1 MLCLLREERVSVKEN
16 ENMLGTMPVGR
27 LVLRMSWPVML
38 SMMMQAVYNL
48 VDGVY
53 VARVG
58 DDAFLA
64 LSYAYP
70 IQMLLVAFCTGTG
83 VAFSAALAQRLGQG
97 KRGEAQQAVFH
108 GCLFYGC
115 VWLMFLAFGLLAG
128 GLYMNTCTQNLQA
141 AEMGRD
147 YLRICCCFSFGVC
160 TQFPCE
166 RVLQATG
173 HPSGFMIVQGSGA
186 LINLVLDPVLIFAF
200 DMGVQG
206 AAVATVIGQISGA
219 AIGLC
224 LVRRLRNQLPL
235 DLRTFRFQRELAG
248 EMGRIALPA
257 IVMQSMSSL
266 MSMGM
271 NAILNLYSETAVWV
285 LGVYFKVQSFV
296 FMPMFS
302 INNGLISILSYNYGA
317 RCRSRVSGAIRF
329 GILAALATALAG
341 LLLLWSCVQ
350 PLLLVAFNA
359 GDAAMALG
367 VPALR
372 MTALAFPVAA
382 VSIAC
387 SAAFQSLGRSRDS
400 LVVTLLRQLVLLL
413 PAAWLLV
420 RLAPEYVFLSFL
432 LAELGACG
440 TALMLFSRLYRET
453 ISRI

>member
-1 MLCLLREERVSVKEN
+1 MTEK

-38 SMMMQAVYNL
+38 SMLMQAVYNL
-48 VDGVY
+48 VDSVY
-53 VARVG
+53 VAQVG

-83 VAFSAALAQRLGQG
+83 VAFSAALAQRLGE
-97 KRGEAQQAVFH
+97 KKLGEAEQAVLH
-108 GCLFYGC
+108 GYLFYGC
-115 VWLMFLAFGLLAG
+115 VWLLFLAFGLLG
-128 GLYMNTCTQNLQA
+128 SGIYMNACTRNPQV

-147 YLRICCCFSFGVC
+147 YLMICCCFSFGVC

-166 RVLQATG
+166 RVLQSTG

-186 LINLVLDPVLIFAF
+186 IINLVLDPILIFVF
-200 DMGVQG
+200 DMGVAG
-206 AAVATVIGQISGA
+206 AAAATVIGQISGA
-219 AIGLC
+219 VIGLC
-224 LVRRLRNQLPL
+224 LVRRIRDQLPL
-235 DLRTFRFQRELAG
+235 NPRAFRFQRKLAG

-257 IVMQSMSSL
+257 IVMQAMSSL

-302 INNGLISILSYNYGA
+302 INNGLISILSFNYGA
-317 RCRSRVSGAIRF
+317 RSRRRVSGAIRF

-341 LLLLWSCVQ
+341 LILLWACAY
-350 PLLLVAFNA
+350 PLLKVAFNA
-359 GDAAMALG
+359 GGAALELG

-387 SAAFQSLGRSRDS
+387 SAAFQSLGRSMDS

-413 PAAWLLV
+413 PVALVLV
-420 RLAPEYVFLSFL
+420 RLLPRYVFLSFL
-432 LAELGACG
+432 LAELGACAA
-440 TALMLFSRLYRET
+440 ALVLFARLYRRT

>member
-1 MLCLLREERVSVKEN
+1 MTEK

-38 SMMMQAVYNL
+38 SMLVQAIYNL
-48 VDGVY
+48 VDSVY
-53 VARVG
+53 VAQVG

-83 VAFSAALAQRLGQG
+83 VAFSAALAQRLGER
-97 KRGEAQQAVFH
+97 KLKEAEQAVLH
-108 GCLFYGC
+108 GFLFYGIC
-115 VWLMFLAFGLLAG
+115 WLIFLAFGLLGSGA
-128 GLYMNTCTQNLQA
+128 YMGVCTQNLQV

-147 YLRICCCFSFGVC
+147 YLMICCCFSFGVC

-166 RVLQATG
+166 RVLQSTG

-186 LINLVLDPVLIFAF
+186 LINLVLDPILIFVF

-206 AAVATVIGQISGA
+206 AAAATVIGQISGGI
-219 AIGLC
+219 IGLF
-224 LVRRLRNQLPL
+224 LVRRVRSQLPL
-235 DLRTFRFQRELAG
+235 DPRAFRFQRALAG
-248 EMGRIALPA
+248 EMGRVAAPA

-302 INNGLISILSYNYGA
+302 INNGLISILSFNYGA
-317 RCRSRVSGAIRF
+317 RSRRRVSDAIRF
-329 GILAALATALAG
+329 GILAALATALVGMILLCTCAG
-341 LLLLWSCVQ
+341 
-350 PLLLVAFNA
+350 PLLKVAFNA
-359 GDAAMALG
+359 GEAALALG

-387 SAAFQSLGRSRDS
+387 SAAFQSLGRSMDS
-400 LVVTLLRQLVLLL
+400 LLVTLLRQLVLLL
-413 PAAWLLV
+413 PIALVLV
-420 RLAPEYVFLSFL
+420 RLVPEYVFLSFL
-432 LAELGACG
+432 LAELGACAA
-440 TALMLFSRLYRET
+440 ALVLFVRLYRT
-453 ISRI
+453 RISQI

>member
-1 MLCLLREERVSVKEN
+1 
-16 ENMLGTMPVGR
+16 MPVGR

-38 SMMMQAVYNL
+38 SMLMQAVYNL
-48 VDGVY
+48 VDSVY
-53 VARVG
+53 VAQVG

-83 VAFSAALAQRLGQG
+83 VAFSAALAQRLGERNF
-97 KRGEAQQAVFH
+97 KEAEQAVLH
-108 GCLFYGC
+108 GYLFFGGC
-115 VWLMFLAFGLLAG
+115 WLVFLAFGLLASG
-128 GLYMNTCTQNLQA
+128 AYMNACTQNLQVA
-141 AEMGRD
+141 VMGRE
-147 YLRICCCFSFGVC
+147 YLMICCCFSFGVC

-186 LINLVLDPVLIFAF
+186 IINLVLEPILIFTF

-206 AAVATVIGQISGA
+206 AAIATVIGQISGA
-219 AIGLC
+219 VIGLC
-224 LVRRLRNQLPL
+224 LVRRIRNQLPL
-235 DLRTFRFQRELAG
+235 NPKAFRFHRELAR
-248 EMGRIALPA
+248 EMGKIALPA
-257 IVMQSMSSL
+257 IVMQSMSSI

-317 RCRSRVSGAIRF
+317 RSRRRVSGAIRF
-329 GILAALATALAG
+329 GILASLVTALVG
-341 LLLLWSCVQ
+341 LVVLWLCAQ
-350 PLLLVAFNA
+350 PLLKVAFNA
-359 GDAAMALG
+359 GEAAMALG

-387 SAAFQSLGRSRDS
+387 SAAFQSLGRSMDS
-400 LVVTLLRQLVLLL
+400 LLVTLLRQLVLLL

-420 RLAPEYVFLSFL
+420 RFVPEYVFLSFL
-432 LAELGACG
+432 LAELGASG
-440 TALMLFSRLYRET
+440 IALGLFARLYRTT
-453 ISRI
+453 ISSI

>member
-1 MLCLLREERVSVKEN
+1 MSVAEQ

-38 SMMMQAVYNL
+38 SMLMQAVYNL
-48 VDGVY
+48 VDSVY
-53 VARVG
+53 VAQVG

-83 VAFSAALAQRLGQG
+83 VAFSAALAQRLGQ
-97 KRGEAQQAVFH
+97 RRRDEAEQVVLH
-108 GCLFYGC
+108 GFLLYGC
-115 VWLMFLAFGLLAG
+115 VWLLFLAFGLLAS
-128 GLYMNTCTQNLQA
+128 GLYMGACTRNLQV
-141 AEMGRD
+141 AELGRD
-147 YLRICCCFSFGVC
+147 YLAICCCFSFGVC

-166 RVLQATG
+166 RMLQATG

-206 AAVATVIGQISGA
+206 AAIATVIGQISGA

-224 LVRRLRNQLPL
+224 LVRRIRSQLSLHP
-235 DLRTFRFQRELAG
+235 RAFRFQRDLAG
-248 EMGRIALPA
+248 GMGKIALPA

-271 NAILNLYSETAVWV
+271 NAILSLCSETAVWV

-302 INNGLISILSYNYGA
+302 INNGLISILSFNYGA
-317 RCRSRVSGAIRF
+317 RSRRRVSEAIRF
-329 GILAALATALAG
+329 GILAALATALVG
-341 LLLLWSCVQ
+341 LALLWACAH
-350 PLLLVAFNA
+350 PLLSVAFNA
-359 GDAAMALG
+359 GGAALELG

-387 SAAFQSLGRSRDS
+387 SAAFQSLGRSLDS
-400 LVVTLLRQLVLLL
+400 LLVTLLRQMVLLL
-413 PAAWLLV
+413 PIALL
-420 RLAPEYVFLSFL
+420 LALRMPEYVFLSFL

-440 TALMLFSRLYRET
+440 VALVLFARLYKRT
-453 ISRI
+453 ISRIG

>member
-1 MLCLLREERVSVKEN
+1 
-16 ENMLGTMPVGR
+16 MLGTMPVGR

-38 SMMMQAVYNL
+38 SMLMQAVYNL
-48 VDGVY
+48 VDSVY
-53 VARVG
+53 VAQVG

-83 VAFSAALAQRLGQG
+83 VAFSAALAQRLGE
-97 KRGEAQQAVFH
+97 RNFREAEQAVLH
-108 GCLFYGC
+108 GYLFYGGC
-115 VWLMFLAFGLLAG
+115 WLVFLAFGLLASG
-128 GLYMNTCTQNLQA
+128 AYMNACTQNLQVA
-141 AEMGRD
+141 VMGRD
-147 YLRICCCFSFGVC
+147 YLMICCCFSFGVC

-186 LINLVLDPVLIFAF
+186 IINLVLDPILIFTF

-206 AAVATVIGQISGA
+206 AAIATVIGQISGA
-219 AIGLC
+219 VIGLC
-224 LVRRLRNQLPL
+224 LVRRIRNQLPL
-235 DLRTFRFQRELAG
+235 NPKAFRFHRELAR
-248 EMGRIALPA
+248 EMGKIALPA
-257 IVMQSMSSL
+257 IVMQSMSSI

-317 RCRSRVSGAIRF
+317 RSRRRVSGAIRF
-329 GILAALATALAG
+329 GILASLVTALVG
-341 LLLLWSCVQ
+341 LVVLWLCVQ
-350 PLLLVAFNA
+350 PLLKVAFNA
-359 GDAAMALG
+359 GEAAMALG

-387 SAAFQSLGRSRDS
+387 SAAFQSLGRSMDS
-400 LVVTLLRQLVLLL
+400 LLVTLLRQLVLLL

-420 RLAPEYVFLSFL
+420 RFVPEYVFLSFL
-432 LAELGACG
+432 LAELGASG
-440 TALMLFSRLYRET
+440 IALGLFARLYRTT
-453 ISRI
+453 ISSI